1 MSAPVLITGGAGYI
15 GSHTVL
21 ALADAGR
28 SVVVLDDLSTGNRSL
43 VPKGIPLEIGDVRD
57 SGFVGAVI
65 RRHGC
70 DSAIHLAAKIAVE
83 ESVREPLA
91 YWSVNLEGT
100 RSLLEACQRE
110 GVRHLVFSSTA
121 AVYGEASEKPIGEDA
136 PLHPL
141 NPYGRA
147 KLAAE
152 WLIEDAA
159 SAWDLNYV
167 VLRYFNVAGADPQ
180 GRSGQCGPESTHLLR
195 IACETAL
202 GKRPGM
208 EIFGTDYPTADG
220 TALRDYIHV
229 SDVASAHLR
238 VLDHLQAQGGRLTF
252 NLGYGRGYSVRQ
264 VIEAV
269 ERASGK
275 KLSALES
282 PRRAGDSAVVIADST
297 RIKTMLRWNPQHEDL
312 NVIVASAYAWEGRPR
327 SG

>member
-1 MSAPVLITGGAGYI
+1 MSAPVLVTGGAGYI

-21 ALADAGR
+21 ALADAGL
-28 SVVVLDDLSTGNRSL
+28 SAVVLDDLSTGSRSL
-43 VPKGIPLEIGDVRD
+43 VPRGVPLETGDVRD
-57 SGFVGAVI
+57 GAFVGEVI

-70 DSAIHLAAKIAVE
+70 QSAIHFAAKIAVE

-100 RSLLEACQRE
+100 RSLLAACQSE
-110 GVRHLVFSSTA
+110 GVKRLVFSSTA
-121 AVYGEASEKPIGEDA
+121 AVYGEAGEKPIAEDA

-159 SAWDLNYV
+159 SAWGLNYV

-195 IACETAL
+195 VACETAL

-208 EIFGTDYPTADG
+208 EIFGTDYPTPDG
-220 TALRDYIHV
+220 TALRDFIHV
-229 SDVASAHLR
+229 SDVAAAHLSA
-238 VLDHLQAQGGRLTF
+238 LDHLSAQGGRYTF

-269 ERASGK
+269 ERVTGK
-275 KLSALES
+275 ALHHRAA
-282 PRRAGDSAVVIADST
+282 PRRAGDSAAIVADSSL
-297 RIKTMLRWNPQHEDL
+297 IKSVLSWSPQHDDL
-312 NVIVASAYAWEGRPR
+312 ERIVQSAFAWESRPC
-327 SG
+327 GA